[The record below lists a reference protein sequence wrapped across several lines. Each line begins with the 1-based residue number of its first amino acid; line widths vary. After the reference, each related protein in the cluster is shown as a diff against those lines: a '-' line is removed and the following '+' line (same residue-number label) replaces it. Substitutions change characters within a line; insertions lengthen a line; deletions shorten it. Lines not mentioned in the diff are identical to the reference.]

1 VADIARGY
9 RVQGNCVVPNWI
21 GLPRTVDELAAMP
34 AAPREAA
41 PPLVPPTQVASAVMD
56 LIVDDSLNG
65 RVAVLEGGQP
75 RQLLDGG
82 T

>member
-1 VADIARGY
+1 
-9 RVQGNCVVPNWI
+9 
-21 GLPRTVDELAAMP
+21 MP
-34 AAPREAA
+34 AARREAA